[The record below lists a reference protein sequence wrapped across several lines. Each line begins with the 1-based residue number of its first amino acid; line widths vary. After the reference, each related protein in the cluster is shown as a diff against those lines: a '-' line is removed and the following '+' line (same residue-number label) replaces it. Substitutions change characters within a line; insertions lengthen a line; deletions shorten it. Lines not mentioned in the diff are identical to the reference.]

1 MAAPVLGK
9 IFSLSRSVVS
19 LSCSSV
25 FRRTVFPVVCA
36 VQSRGFREIKE
47 TKEGNVTVIEG
58 VLTKPDGKIEELD
71 NRHGACPICSHNLT
85 FTWKDVHI
93 LSQFM
98 RPDGK
103 VMPQQVT
110 GVCNTQHRKLFM
122 AIEEAKRAGLFPDQ
136 NPTLDDAKAVRAS
149 EVPLNR
155 FNDYCPPDWVVMKR
169 MTDVPHPR
177 IPYRKLRRY
186 TKINPKIVR
195 IAARKRGK

>member
-19 LSCSSV
+19 RSCSNV
-25 FRRTVFPVVCA
+25 FRRTRFPVVCA

-58 VLTKPDGKIEELD
+58 VLTETDGKIEEVD
-71 NRHGACPICSHNLT
+71 NPHGACPICSRNLT

-98 RPDGK
+98 RPDGQ

-110 GVCNTQHRKLFM
+110 GVCNTQHKKLFM
-122 AIEEAKRAGLFPDQ
+122 AIEEAKQAGLFPDHK
-136 NPTLDDAKAVRAS
+136 PRMGDVTAVKAS

-155 FNDYCPPDWVVMKR
+155 FNDYCPPDWVVMKT
-169 MTDVPHPR
+169 MTNVPHPQ

-186 TKINPKIVR
+186 TKINPKIAR
-195 IAARKRGK
+195 TAARKRP